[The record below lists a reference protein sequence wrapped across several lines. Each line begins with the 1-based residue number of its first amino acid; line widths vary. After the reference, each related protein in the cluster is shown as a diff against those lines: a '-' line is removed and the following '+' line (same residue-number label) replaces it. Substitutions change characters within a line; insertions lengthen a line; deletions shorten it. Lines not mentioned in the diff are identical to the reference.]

1 MRKSAL
7 GQTLLYTALVL
18 WLVLAA
24 VPVLWTAV
32 ISLRSYV
39 DAFSAPL
46 KWLAPIT
53 FENYRGL
60 WIEREF
66 YRNFGNTVVVT
77 VGTVCISLTVGCL
90 AGYGLSRYRGSL
102 GFWLLFVALVFRA
115 LPHATQLPSFRA
127 LFDAIGIRNTTLS
140 LIFVLVALFQK
151 QIVSGLTQGAVKG

>member
-1 MRKSAL
+1 M
-7 GQTLLYTALVL
+7 
-18 WLVLAA
+18 
-24 VPVLWTAV
+24 
-32 ISLRSYV
+32 
-39 DAFSAPL
+39 
-46 KWLAPIT
+46 
-53 FENYRGL
+53 

-66 YRNFGNTVVVT
+66 DRNFGNTVVVT